1 MIMAGRRFVG
11 IDLGGTNL
19 KGGVVDDDREVLCK
33 VSIPTEA
40 EHGPDH
46 VIDLMAD
53 LVDRVIAE
61 ASLTKSDIEAVGIGS
76 PGSMS
81 HTHGIIIKPPNL
93 PGWVNVPLR
102 DRIKEMTGL
111 PTTLENDANA
121 AAWGEF
127 WAGAGR
133 GTRHMVMFTLG
144 TGVGGGIITDGRLLR
159 GHFDN
164 GAELGHMIV
173 VPGGRKCGCGQLGCL
188 EAYASAS
195 YTARRATE
203 AIQSGEASSLADV
216 LKSEG
221 EITSKHV
228 VNAAAEGDA
237 LAARIFDET
246 CYYLAIACVNVQH
259 ATNPERILMAGGMIA
274 AGEHALL
281 KPIREK
287 AAELTWK
294 AADDLPEIIFA
305 TLGNDAGLIGAAGAA
320 WLAREEGEI

>member
-1 MIMAGRRFVG
+1 MARRCFVG
-11 IDLGGTNL
+11 IDLGGTNV
-19 KGGVVDDDREVLCK
+19 KGGVVDDERRVLCK
-33 VSIPTEA
+33 VSIRTQA

-46 VIDLMAD
+46 VIERMAG
-53 LVDRVIAE
+53 LVDRVIAK
-61 ASLTKSDIEAVGIGS
+61 ANLTKSDIEAVGIGS

-81 HTHGIIIKPPNL
+81 HTHGIIIRPPNL

-144 TGVGGGIITDGRLLR
+144 TGVGGGIITDGRLMR

-164 GAELGHMIV
+164 AAELGHTIV
-173 VPGGRKCGCGQLGCL
+173 VPGGRRCGCGQLGCL

-203 AIQSGEASSLADV
+203 AIQSGEASALATA
-216 LKSEG
+216 LEAKG
-221 EITSKHV
+221 EITSEDV
-228 VNAAAEGDA
+228 VNAAAAGDA

-274 AGEHALL
+274 AGEDALL
-281 KPIREK
+281 KPIRKK

-294 AADDLPEIIFA
+294 AADDLPTIMFA